1 MKNWALKGK
10 KVLIRV
16 DFNVP
21 MNDQQDVTDDTRI
34 VAAIPTIKH
43 ILDQGAAVILFSHLG
58 RPEKK
63 DGSIDKTSYSM
74 GPVARHLEKVL
85 GKPVKFSGEPRGEK
99 VAQAAKALQAGEV
112 LVLEN
117 TRYEKGESKND
128 PTLAEEWS
136 HLADYYV
143 NDAFGTA
150 HRAHASNAG
159 VASFFTTATKS
170 FGLLMEKE
178 VLSAQRILVNPARP
192 FTAILG
198 GAKVSDKILLIENLI
213 GKANHI
219 IIGGGMAYTFM
230 KAKGGKI
237 GKSLCEEDKVSL
249 AEQLLAKAKAAGVTI
264 HLPEDSIAADAFSAD
279 AQTRT
284 VNSKAIPEGW
294 MGLDIGPEAVA
305 HFSKVIASSKSICW
319 NGPMG
324 VFELAP
330 FAAGTKAIAQAVASA
345 TRNGAFSL
353 IGGGDSVA
361 AVNQMGLADEVSFV
375 STGGGAMLTM
385 LEGSD
390 MPGIDCIVK

>member
-21 MNDQQDVTDDTRI
+21 MNDQQEVTDDTRI
-34 VAAIPTIKH
+34 VAAIPTINH
-43 ILDQGAAVILFSHLG
+43 MLDHGAAVILFSHLG

-63 DGSIDKTSYSM
+63 DGSIDKSKYSM
-74 GPVARHLEKVL
+74 GPVADHLEKVL
-85 GKPVKFSGEPRGEK
+85 GKPVNFIGEPRGEK
-99 VAQAAKALQAGEV
+99 VTQAAKALQPGEI

-128 PTLAEEWS
+128 LALAEEWS

-159 VASFFTTATKS
+159 VASFFSTANKS

-198 GAKVSDKILLIENLI
+198 GAKVSDKILLIENLL

-249 AEQLLAKAKAAGVTI
+249 AEQLLAKAKTAGVTI
-264 HLPEDSIAADAFSAD
+264 HLPEDSLAADAFSAE

-284 VNSKAIPEGW
+284 VSSKAIPEGW

-330 FAAGTKAIAQAVASA
+330 FSAGTKAIAQAVASA

-385 LEGSD
+385 LEGSE
-390 MPGIDCIVK
+390 MPGIDCIEK

>member
-136 HLADYYV
+136 HLA
-143 NDAFGTA
+143 
-150 HRAHASNAG
+150 
-159 VASFFTTATKS
+159 
-170 FGLLMEKE
+170 E
-178 VLSAQRILVNPARP
+178 
-192 FTAILG
+192 
-198 GAKVSDKILLIENLI
+198 
-213 GKANHI
+213 
-219 IIGGGMAYTFM
+219 
-230 KAKGGKI
+230 
-237 GKSLCEEDKVSL
+237 
-249 AEQLLAKAKAAGVTI
+249 
-264 HLPEDSIAADAFSAD
+264 
-279 AQTRT
+279 
-284 VNSKAIPEGW
+284 
-294 MGLDIGPEAVA
+294 
-305 HFSKVIASSKSICW
+305 
-319 NGPMG
+319 
-324 VFELAP
+324 
-330 FAAGTKAIAQAVASA
+330 
-345 TRNGAFSL
+345 
-353 IGGGDSVA
+353 
-361 AVNQMGLADEVSFV
+361 
-375 STGGGAMLTM
+375 
-385 LEGSD
+385 
-390 MPGIDCIVK
+390 